1 MSEYLITRKGDW
13 DLFVQCSPWRDVPLM
28 IAVGLDKYDILKNK
42 LKKLE
47 V

>member
-1 MSEYLITRKGDW
+1 
-13 DLFVQCSPWRDVPLM
+13 M

-47 V
+47 VYPPHHLSLGFMNGQNVQATCKT